1 MSGGRTRA
9 GARTRQT
16 WGMAEVELTDEQWR
30 QRLDPDQY
38 AVLRTAATEPPG
50 TGKLLHEKG
59 NGLFSCAGCGN
70 DLFRSDA
77 KYDSGCGWPSF
88 WAPITEES
96 VTRHRDTSHGM
107 TRVEIRCGRCD
118 GHLGHVFEDGPP
130 PTGLR
135 FCMNSLAMT
144 FRPEGD

>member
-1 MSGGRTRA
+1 MPE
-9 GARTRQT
+9 
-16 WGMAEVELTDEQWR
+16 MELTDQEWR

-38 AVLRTAATEPPG
+38 AVLRKAATEPPG
-50 TGKLLHEKG
+50 TGELLHEKRT
-59 NGLFSCAGCGN
+59 GLFSCAGCGN
-70 DLFRSDA
+70 VLFRSDA

-88 WAPITEES
+88 WEP
-96 VTRHRDTSHGM
+96 VTPGAVSEHKDRSLGM
-107 TRVEIRCGRCD
+107 TRIEIRCGRCD

-144 FRPEGD
+144 FAPEADPPARD

>member
-1 MSGGRTRA
+1 MES
-9 GARTRQT
+9 
-16 WGMAEVELTDEQWR
+16 MPEMELTDQEWR

-38 AVLRTAATEPPG
+38 AVLRKAATEPPG
-50 TGKLLHEKG
+50 TGELLHEKRS
-59 NGLFSCAGCGN
+59 GLFSCAGCGN
-70 DLFRSDA
+70 LLFRSDA

-88 WAPITEES
+88 WEPVAPGAVTEHKDRS
-96 VTRHRDTSHGM
+96 LGM
-107 TRVEIRCGRCD
+107 TRIEIRCGRCD

-144 FRPEGD
+144 FAPEGDPPAR